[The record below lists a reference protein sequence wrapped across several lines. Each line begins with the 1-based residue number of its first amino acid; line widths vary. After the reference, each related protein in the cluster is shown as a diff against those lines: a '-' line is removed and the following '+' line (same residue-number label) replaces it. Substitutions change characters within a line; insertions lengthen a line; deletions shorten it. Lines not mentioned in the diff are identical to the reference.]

1 MMNDQELD
9 ALIASLAIS
18 GDQVAKLD
26 LASADT
32 DLREVIMSTPVL
44 DHVHGDG
51 GSRSAPP
58 TPRWLRR
65 LPQAVATAAVI
76 ALALIIVQPF
86 GRGGTTP
93 RAWAEAVVE
102 AAENGPLLLVGE
114 SGWAVTRADIY
125 GETEGEMRF
134 RNGSTDVDLH
144 WRDPAGFEDWVDE
157 RAHSADH
164 QETLQVLGHEA
175 QLFRY
180 AGSGGDYT
188 TLFRDGRHVIEVRGR
203 FDSLDAYKQML
214 ASLER
219 VDVDTWLSAMPES
232 VIASSD
238 RATTVRGMLRG
249 LPLPEGFDAAALE
262 EGRLRDRYQL
272 GAVVAG
278 SVACAWLDQWVAA
291 TEAGDDAAAVEAV
304 AALQTSHDW
313 SVLHE
318 MKAQGY
324 YPQVLW
330 EYADAVAGDGTIM
343 GGRELTVAE
352 SYNQALGCGQE
363 S

>member
-1 MMNDQELD
+1 MNDQELD

-18 GDQVAKLD
+18 SDQVAKLD

-51 GSRSAPP
+51 GSHAAPAA
-58 TPRWLRR
+58 PRRRRR
-65 LPQAVATAAVI
+65 LAQAVAAAAVI

-86 GRGGTTP
+86 GGGGTM
-93 RAWAEAVVE
+93 RAWAQAVVE

-125 GETEGEMRF
+125 GETEGEMTF
-134 RNGSTDVDLH
+134 RNGSTEVDLH
-144 WRDPAGFEDWVDE
+144 WRDPADFQAWIDD
-157 RAHSADH
+157 RAGSADH
-164 QETLQVLGHEA
+164 QETVQVLGHDA
-175 QLFRY
+175 QLFGY

-188 TLFRDGRHVIEVRGR
+188 TLFHDGRHVIEVRAR
-203 FDSLDAYKQML
+203 FDSLDAYKHLL

-219 VDVDTWLSAMPES
+219 VEVDTWLSAMPES
-232 VIASSD
+232 VIAASD
-238 RATTVRGMLRG
+238 RAAAVRAMLRG
-249 LPLPEGFDAAALE
+249 LPLPEGFDTAALE
-262 EGRLRDRYQL
+262 QGRLRDRYQL

-291 TEAGDDAAAVEAV
+291 TEAGDDADTAEAA

-313 SVLHE
+313 PVLQE
-318 MKAQGY
+318 MTAHGY
-324 YPQVLW
+324 YPQTLW

-352 SYNQALGCGQE
+352 SYEQALGCGQE
-363 S
+363 R